1 MGLLLQQNEKM
12 QGALR
17 NKTDELGALDMK
29 YRQSVQ
35 EIDNLRK
42 KVTTV
47 ETTWVSK
54 FDLEVN
60 KRTSTY

>member
-1 MGLLLQQNEKM
+1 M
-12 QGALR
+12 QIALR

-35 EIDNLRK
+35 EIENLRK
-42 KVTTV
+42 KVTTI

-54 FDLEVN
+54 FDMEVN
-60 KRTSTY
+60 RRTSTY

>member
-54 FDLEVN
+54 FDMEVN

>member
-1 MGLLLQQNEKM
+1 M

-42 KVTTV
+42 KVATV

-54 FDLEVN
+54 FDMEVN